1 MGPAQEPQWLDVR
14 ADQREALDAA
24 FKLEG
29 AWAWQLKMA
38 LLAYDEQVRHYAD
51 KRIISGLADGA
62 EVKVV
67 TGGAGDE

>member
-1 MGPAQEPQWLDVR
+1 
-14 ADQREALDAA
+14 
-24 FKLEG
+24 
-29 AWAWQLKMA
+29 MA